1 MASFG
6 DFHVGGAVC
15 PVEGSNGEETETTS
29 LEKPIKKVGLFELQK
44 TRVTGTITEC
54 VDQEVDLFHEE
65 TVNQ

>member
-6 DFHVGGAVC
+6 DFNVGGAVC

-44 TRVTGTITEC
+44 TRVRGTITDC
-54 VDQEVDLFHEE
+54 VDEEVKIGRAH
-65 TVNQ
+65 V